1 MKRRLCESGK
11 NNPLMDESHYRQT
24 YQQINRQRCVF
35 EKTILTRQSACSQ
48 SHRFC
53 LADREGVACNHD
65 LAHKRCSALLASLRR
80 NANFALGIPKVDTA
94 LPHNKEIRI
103 QHGGLLGIQQ
113 TLAKDCSQTLEVDDI
128 YSLMTSSIETY
139 ESLESLPFDEIV
151 KYIVR
156 YEIKKRRR
164 SS

>member
-1 MKRRLCESGK
+1 
-11 NNPLMDESHYRQT
+11 MDETHYRKT
-24 YQQINRQRCVF
+24 YQQINHQRCVF
-35 EKTILTRQSACSQ
+35 EKAILTRQTACSQ

-53 LADREGVACNHD
+53 LADREGVACN
-65 LAHKRCSALLASLRR
+65 LEVAHKRCSALLKLLRL

-113 TLAKDCSQTLEVDDI
+113 LCTKDKLPGQQINDI
-128 YSLMTSSIETY
+128 YSLTTSAIETFQ
-139 ESLESLPFDEIV
+139 SLEAIPFDEVVKFIV
-151 KYIVR
+151 SL
-156 YEIKKRRR
+156 EIKKRRR